1 MKMLVEHL
9 RLLKLRGERAP
20 VPASCA
26 PEDEHCRYHECIRS
40 AAEAP
45 VGCRRCGGAHRV
57 CAQTARAQRAAGHT
71 TVAVHRSDTARRA
84 MPPWADADACIDVV
98 CGLGERLND
107 VFPVGELDV
116 VVVGIFHQA
125 RAARGSLPCVL
136 KGRVG

>member
-1 MKMLVEHL
+1 
-9 RLLKLRGERAP
+9 
-20 VPASCA
+20 
-26 PEDEHCRYHECIRS
+26 
-40 AAEAP
+40 
-45 VGCRRCGGAHRV
+45 
-57 CAQTARAQRAAGHT
+57 
-71 TVAVHRSDTARRA
+71 

-125 RAARGSLPCVL
+125 RAARGSLPCVS